1 MGQVK
6 KLLGNQRGNMTV
18 FVLTIF
24 FFLSLVMFTV
34 LFNMSSIFVDKEV
47 AANSAQQASIAA
59 VQIIYEEA
67 EEAIREY
74 DRSIAGMLNPDF
86 IMGEVDLEKM
96 RLRSAHPD
104 WSESEVRYHA
114 IDNVLLSHVPANGS
128 LYGFLYQG
136 LASAQDEIPEV
147 VGEILQ
153 ANGAT
158 RSGSVVTM
166 FDSDMRIEVETSV
179 RYQSETF
186 GLAFLNTDT
195 EQVKQTAKS
204 RRIAFAEV
212 MGWGG
217 KRITL

>member
-1 MGQVK
+1 MEQVK
-6 KLLGNQRGNMTV
+6 QLLGNQRGNMTV

-24 FFLSLVMFTV
+24 FFLSLVMFTL
-34 LFNMSSIFVDKEV
+34 LFNMSTIFVDKEV

-74 DRSIAGMLNPDF
+74 DSSIAGMLDPDF
-86 IMGEVDLEKM
+86 IMVKVDLETM
-96 RLRSAHPD
+96 RLRSIHPD
-104 WSESEVRYHA
+104 WSESEVRYRA
-114 IDNVLLSHVPANGS
+114 IDNVLLSHVPANGV
-128 LYGFLYQG
+128 LYGYLYQG
-136 LASAQDEIPEV
+136 LESAQRKIREAA
-147 VGEILQ
+147 GEILQ

-179 RYQSETF
+179 RYQSDTF
-186 GLAFLNTDT
+186 GLAFLNTVT
-195 EQVKQTAKS
+195 EKVKQTAKS